1 MRIFVSGIDGQLAQC
16 LAKRASQRQDIT
28 VICRGRPDFDLA
40 NAIEA
45 ERQVIELRPD
55 VIINAAAYTAVD
67 KAESE
72 PRLAFAINCEG
83 AAAMARAAST
93 LAIPL
98 IQIST
103 DYVFSGNK
111 ISPYVETDDIG
122 PMGVYGQSKLAAEL
136 IVRNTAQQH
145 AILRTSWVYSPYGN
159 NFVKTM
165 IRLGHERKL
174 LRVVSDQLGCP
185 TSAMDLA
192 DAAINISHAMLAR
205 PDISGLFHVAGQGE
219 TNWAEFAKAIFAV
232 LVDRGIEVPE
242 VEHITTAEYPTPAKR
257 PANSRLDCSKLHTV
271 FGFQLPEWQASLAHC
286 MTQLESSQQ
295 VTI

>member
-1 MRIFVSGIDGQLAQC
+1 MRIFVSGVDGQLAQC
-16 LAKRASQRQDIT
+16 LAKRALQRQDVT

-45 ERQVIELRPD
+45 ERQVMELRPD

-72 PRLAFAINCEG
+72 PRLAFAINCDG

-111 ISPYVETDDIG
+111 MSPYVETDDVG

-136 IVRNTAQQH
+136 IVRNTAPRH
-145 AILRTSWVYSPYGN
+145 AVLRTSWVYSPFGN

-192 DAAINISHAMLAR
+192 EASINIGKTMLAR
-205 PDISGLFHVAGQGE
+205 PDISGVFHVAGQGE
-219 TNWAEFAKAIFAV
+219 TNWAEFAKAILVV
-232 LVDRGIEVPE
+232 LADRGIEVPV
-242 VEHITTAEYPTPAKR
+242 VEHIATAEYPTPAKR
-257 PANSRLDCSKLHTV
+257 PTNSRLDCSKLQSV
-271 FGFQLPEWQASLAHC
+271 FGFQLPVWQASLAHC
-286 MTQLESSQQ
+286 IKQLEPTHQ